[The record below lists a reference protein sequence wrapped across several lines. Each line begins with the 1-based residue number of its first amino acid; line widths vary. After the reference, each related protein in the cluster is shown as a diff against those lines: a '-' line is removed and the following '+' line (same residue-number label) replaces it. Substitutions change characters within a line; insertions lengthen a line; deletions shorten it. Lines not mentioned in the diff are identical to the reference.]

1 MIWEFYEVW
10 AIDVDGREEL
20 VGTTR
25 DIKEAKRLSS
35 QALIGEDIDECV
47 IYQETEDAD
56 LMEISRVQK

>member
-47 IYQETEDAD
+47 IYQETDDAD

>member
-35 QALIGEDIDECV
+35 QAFTNEDIDECV